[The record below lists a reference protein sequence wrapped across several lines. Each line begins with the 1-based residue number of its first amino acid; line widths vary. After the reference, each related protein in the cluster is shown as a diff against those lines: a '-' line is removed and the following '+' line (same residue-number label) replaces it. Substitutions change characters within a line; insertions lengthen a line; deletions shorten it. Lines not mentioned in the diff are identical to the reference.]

1 MNDNHHEKAKICRFS
16 GEPCIGD
23 ECEQW
28 IEIAVGK
35 PGMIAPQKE
44 GMCIFK
50 ALLLVSSSPKMMMAP
65 PQNLGLGN
73 LKI

>member
-16 GEPCIGD
+16 GGPCIGD

-28 IEIAVGK
+28 VEIAISK
-35 PGMIAPQKE
+35 PGMMMPQKE
-44 GMCIFK
+44 GMCILK
-50 ALLLVSSSPKMMMAP
+50 ALLMVCSSPKMVMAP
-65 PQNLGLGN
+65 PQNLNLGG